1 MKKEMPGEL
10 RHLPLFSSVM
20 FLKLR
25 ILHCNW
31 FSKHGNV
38 IMCNLFCKLFLGY
51 RIDYKLSTVRHNFS
65 YSFPA
70 YFSDFLTVYTLQGS
84 FVLLQTNRYFVFPM
98 LEQKPSANAVS
109 PTVLQSDAIRSL
121 MISVTSNPPMPSK
134 LR

>member
-10 RHLPLFSSVM
+10 RHLSLFSSAM
-20 FLKLR
+20 FLKLG

-31 FSKHGNV
+31 FRKHANV

-51 RIDYKLSTVRHNFS
+51 RIDYKLSTVKTSLTHFLPTSLTFS
-65 YSFPA
+65 LCTP
-70 YFSDFLTVYTLQGS
+70 LQGS
-84 FVLLQTNRYFVFPM
+84 FVLLQTNRYFVSPM

-109 PTVLQSDAIRSL
+109 PTVLQSNAIRSL